1 MTLFEEL
8 DSIFSSH
15 THYYSVGVPTMND
28 ALERCARLT
37 GGSPQVINYAGQM
50 ILAADRA
57 LGNQISWLTEIPRP
71 ELPAQ
76 ITAETDE
83 A

>member
-8 DSIFSSH
+8 DAIFTNH
-15 THYYSVGVPTMND
+15 TNYYTVAVPSMND

-37 GGSPQVINYAGQM
+37 GGDDQVITYNGQI
-50 ILAADRA
+50 ILATQQN

-71 ELPAQ
+71 APPAE
-76 ITAETDE
+76 IEE
-83 A
+83 E